1 MLKKNCCSFFI
12 HKFVKHFKL
21 DKKKKIISQEILI
34 MKKIGFVLLTLA
46 LSINFM
52 MAQQNKKQA
61 GNANFVSTVH
71 DFGKVAEEVGTVT
84 CEFKFTNTS
93 EKPLLVLDIRT
104 SCGCTTPSYTKEPV
118 LPGKQG
124 TIKVS
129 YSTTGRVGSFDKKI
143 TVFTNE
149 PDNVYT
155 LTIKGEVL
163 PRK

>member
-1 MLKKNCCSFFI
+1 
-12 HKFVKHFKL
+12 
-21 DKKKKIISQEILI
+21 
-34 MKKIGFVLLTLA
+34 MKKIGFILLTLA
-46 LSINFM
+46 LSINFV
-52 MAQQNKKQA
+52 MAQQDKKQA
-61 GNANFVSTVH
+61 GNAKFASTVH

-84 CEFKFTNTS
+84 CEFKFTNTGD
-93 EKPLLVLDIRT
+93 KPLLVLDIRT